1 MNNKEIF
8 IPVLPVSPP
17 HLEFVDGLI
26 TNDSKNILEDHINWF
41 TNYTE
46 LYLKGLLSCET
57 ISDCYSFS
65 REINYNLFHI
75 KGELNID

>member
-8 IPVLPVSPP
+8 IPALPILPP
-17 HLEFVDGLI
+17 RLEFVDGFI
-26 TNDSKNILEDHINWF
+26 TNDSKAILENHINWF

-46 LYLKGLLSCET
+46 LYLKGLLSCEV
-57 ISDCYSFS
+57 ISDYYRFS
-65 REINYNLFHI
+65 REVDYSLFHI

>member
-1 MNNKEIF
+1 MSDKEIF
-8 IPVLPVSPP
+8 IPVLPVLPP

-26 TNDSKNILEDHINWF
+26 TNDSKSILEDHVNWF

-57 ISDCYSFS
+57 ISDYYRFS
-65 REINYNLFHI
+65 MEIDYNLFHI
-75 KGELNID
+75 NGGLNID